1 MVGQGRAP
9 VPPWYVCSKD
19 IVRSTLD
26 NVYPKH
32 LQHCHVLMSIFRMV
46 LCLSNPQCRI
56 TVLHGS
62 LPLVSQICLTAMT
75 CHLRDLHSVMHSVMH
90 VNNTN
95 HAIAN
100 SMQVS
105 HKTVLRI
112 SYARNTIAL
121 YCIPKHVN
129 SIVFLGPELWEED
142 GRSFNMF
149 RRPSSPSC
157 HGVTYDLRAFF
168 DMPPVWHLLPLQ
180 LGHLLILPKRQDE
193 MHETLKAL
201 PGMASGK
208 KQIWSITHRKS
219 YFAW

>member
-105 HKTVLRI
+105 HKTVFTYILRQKHHCI
-112 SYARNTIAL
+112 ILHSQTRELHCFSWSRALGRRWEKLQHVSSSLFSVVPWRNL
-121 YCIPKHVN
+121 RPPCI
-129 SIVFLGPELWEED
+129 
-142 GRSFNMF
+142 F
-149 RRPSSPSC
+149 RHAPGVAPSPSP
-157 HGVTYDLRAFF
+157 TR
-168 DMPPVWHLLPLQ
+168 PLA
-180 LGHLLILPKRQDE
+180 HPA
-193 MHETLKAL
+193 KAA
-201 PGMASGK
+201 G
-208 KQIWSITHRKS
+208 
-219 YFAW
+219 